1 MILTEQQYKNLNRNY
16 FHGAK
21 TGKLE
26 KTDSLYDYFY
36 LTNSF
41 VYAALYACS
50 EDPLIGRVYRFTLKE
65 GLNIFNAH
73 SKKDVEKLR
82 LYFFKNK
89 TQVNKDWYWRGL
101 EKEDWNCIFIG
112 INREL
117 FIEAIKNCGFDGF
130 FNYEWTKK
138 YKETFKIEKGERIP
152 TAPAVGIFDITKL
165 KQREII
171 GCKDYFEHRDFIEEY
186 NFEKNSLIDVV
197 VKAKERD
204 QNPFEMGKD
213 YVQTKGAF
221 LTEKDLDFA
230 IKFDPLKEKYIRNL
244 FEDAIYKKL
253 QEKGICFDCLGRG
266 YILTEQKQIK
276 SFIGK
281 RDLQSLIK
289 KHHLDESFLENYE
302 SYENDKSYI
311 SL

>member
-1 MILTEQQYKNLNRNY
+1 
-16 FHGAK
+16 
-21 TGKLE
+21 
-26 KTDSLYDYFY
+26 
-36 LTNSF
+36 
-41 VYAALYACS
+41 
-50 EDPLIGRVYRFTLKE
+50 
-65 GLNIFNAH
+65 
-73 SKKDVEKLR
+73 
-82 LYFFKNK
+82 
-89 TQVNKDWYWRGL
+89 
-101 EKEDWNCIFIG
+101 
-112 INREL
+112 
-117 FIEAIKNCGFDGF
+117 
-130 FNYEWTKK
+130 
-138 YKETFKIEKGERIP
+138 
-152 TAPAVGIFDITKL
+152 
-165 KQREII
+165 
-171 GCKDYFEHRDFIEEY
+171 
-186 NFEKNSLIDVV
+186 
-197 VKAKERD
+197 
-204 QNPFEMGKD
+204 MGKD